1 MMNNGA
7 YIRYVGGGAGGF
19 YKLFRKNFVAQKTID
34 LIDLTVVPTVIFK
47 FQITKEVNIHNDIQ
61 KIIFK

>member
-1 MMNNGA
+1 M
-7 YIRYVGGGAGGF
+7 RYVGGGAGGF